1 MQEEAASG
9 LEQWEM
15 VVGAARL
22 YDWSG
27 GSRLRSPRGSLQR
40 GLSSDS
46 QAPDT
51 LRTRQPPPS
60 RAFPSSGTHGHL
72 RLWSLLPP
80 WELIGTCERG
90 QSLSAL
96 VAMCGSWLCR
106 CFHRTLRLPS
116 GFTHTAPWPT

>member
-1 MQEEAASG
+1 MQEGAASG

-27 GSRLRSPRGSLQR
+27 GSRLRSPRHSLQR

-51 LRTRQPPPS
+51 LRTRERPHIL
-60 RAFPSSGTHGHL
+60 RRFP
-72 RLWSLLPP
+72 
-80 WELIGTCERG
+80 
-90 QSLSAL
+90 A
-96 VAMCGSWLCR
+96 
-106 CFHRTLRLPS
+106 
-116 GFTHTAPWPT
+116 